1 MGQTGRW
8 ECRTIMSQTTLKD
21 GFNMFQTMSKPFKT
35 IQPVSIRFNIGSWK
49 RLNFNYDW
57 ASLWKIPAQEKN
69 VSWAWLGV
77 PNSGIHRSNCTET
90 TVKKKMYEENVA
102 LYVESTIV
110 FCFQLVSL
118 FCLSSHVFFVFAWWC
133 MFVVVFRVF
142 FDVVFSFFGL
152 ACFFSR
158 VMSVRFCFRKFF
170 VAFAPMCVPCLF
182 FRLFSAFC

>member
-110 FCFQLVSL
+110 FFPTSFAFLLV
-118 FCLSSHVFFVFAWWC
+118 V
-133 MFVVVFRVF
+133 
-142 FDVVFSFFGL
+142 
-152 ACFFSR
+152 ACFFCICMMVHVCSSFPCGFR
-158 VMSVRFCFRKFF
+158 CCFLILWFGVFF
-170 VAFAPMCVPCLF
+170 FACHECLF
-182 FRLFSAFC
+182 LL